1 MLALRWIGF
10 ALAISGWVIGVVTIL
25 FLAGREGLTVGGDLQ
40 AYIRAGEA
48 LLADEPVY
56 TGRIGELGAFSYAP
70 PWAVAFAALS
80 WIPDT
85 VLFVGVMA
93 GSLLA
98 LRYVAGSWLWAGL
111 VFLYPV
117 SAIVV
122 WSGNIEYYIAA
133 ALVMA
138 ARGHAGPLAFTA
150 LAKISPILGVP
161 RTGWREAALVIGL
174 AVAVTIPW
182 LHLWPEWIEYLLRQP
197 TTISIH
203 IGPPWYLRL
212 PFALALL
219 LLRRPW
225 AAALAVIVA
234 MPSLWL
240 GTLVLMSSVVRLWI
254 DGRGGARRSAW
265 SADELSDA
273 GSAGGVLSPVSGAP
287 VQQGDA
293 QEVPEHAEGQT
304 GTNAHA

>member
-1 MLALRWIGF
+1 MPRRALRLVGVALAL
-10 ALAISGWVIGVVTIL
+10 LGWVIGIITIL
-25 FLAGREGLTVGGDLQ
+25 YLAGREGLTVGGDLQ
-40 AYIRAGEA
+40 AYIRAGED
-48 LLADEPVY
+48 LLAGEPVY
-56 TGRIGELGAFSYAP
+56 TGRIGQLGTFSYAP

-85 VLFVGVMA
+85 PLFLGVMA

-98 LRYVAGSWLWAGL
+98 LRYVAGSWLWCGL

-117 SAIVV
+117 SAMVV

-133 ALVMA
+133 ALVLA

-161 RTGWREAALVIGL
+161 RAGWREAALVIGL
-174 AVAVTIPW
+174 AVAITIPW
-182 LHLWPEWIEYLLRQP
+182 LYLWPEWIEYLLRQP
-197 TTISIH
+197 TTIAIH
-203 IGPPWYLRL
+203 IGPPWYVRL

-240 GTLVLMSSVVRLWI
+240 GTLVLLSAVVRLWI
-254 DGRGGARRSAW
+254 DGRGGGRP
-265 SADELSDA
+265 
-273 GSAGGVLSPVSGAP
+273 SPKERPS
-287 VQQGDA
+287 
-293 QEVPEHAEGQT
+293 
-304 GTNAHA
+304 